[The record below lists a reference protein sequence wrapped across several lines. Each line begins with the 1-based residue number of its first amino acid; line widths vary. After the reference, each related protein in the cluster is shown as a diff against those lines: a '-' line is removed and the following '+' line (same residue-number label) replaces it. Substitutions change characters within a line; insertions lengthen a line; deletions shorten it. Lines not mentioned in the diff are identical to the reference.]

1 MVEIYA
7 ILIEK
12 GIKKIEDVPI
22 EIKHQVEK
30 RLEQ

>member
-12 GIKKIEDVPI
+12 GIKKIGDVPI
-22 EIKHQVEK
+22 EIKHKVEK
-30 RLEQ
+30 RLEE